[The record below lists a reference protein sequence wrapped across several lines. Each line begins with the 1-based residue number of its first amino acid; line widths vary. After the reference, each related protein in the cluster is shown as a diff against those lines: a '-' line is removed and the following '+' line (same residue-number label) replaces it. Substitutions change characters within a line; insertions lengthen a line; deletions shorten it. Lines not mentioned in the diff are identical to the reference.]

1 MIVMSH
7 VVEVKIE
14 GERYIPLLTLK
25 KDAAGTLDLT
35 TIANRQSRV
44 VIKIFL
50 RNDSRRLLREIEVSN
65 IPTDRAGVPVIKL
78 QGMFAG
84 RNLLTFKVVV
94 NGRLRSRINI
104 RMKDH
109 SRRRNK
115 LLFITILLLLGAG
128 IIFSSWLWL
137 SKRKVKEQ
145 PAAAVLPEAARQPK
159 IDNTAHGQS
168 AAPETEEK
176 DESVTIEPLSTGPKA
191 AEVRSVK
198 PAASVGPADAVEP
211 RAASVG
217 PADTLEPPAGGK
229 PVEALEPRATS
240 VGPVDAVEPPAASI
254 EPADAVVEP
263 PAGGKPAGPTEL
275 KKSTGLTLPE
285 DTIYFLPDSSS
296 LTPAAEAKLRTLLPL
311 LRENPELEIE
321 ISGYCAPM
329 GSEQGRVK
337 LSLERAWRVHD
348 FLTASGWKPDIT
360 AKLNGA
366 GSRNAVTRNPEMQ
379 HLNRRVE
386 ILIIS
391 AAD

>member
-1 MIVMSH
+1 
-7 VVEVKIE
+7 
-14 GERYIPLLTLK
+14 
-25 KDAAGTLDLT
+25 
-35 TIANRQSRV
+35 
-44 VIKIFL
+44 
-50 RNDSRRLLREIEVSN
+50 
-65 IPTDRAGVPVIKL
+65 
-78 QGMFAG
+78 
-84 RNLLTFKVVV
+84 
-94 NGRLRSRINI
+94 
-104 RMKDH
+104 
-109 SRRRNK
+109 
-115 LLFITILLLLGAG
+115 
-128 IIFSSWLWL
+128 
-137 SKRKVKEQ
+137 
-145 PAAAVLPEAARQPK
+145 
-159 IDNTAHGQS
+159 NTAQGQS

-191 AEVRSVK
+191 AEVRPVK
-198 PAASVGPADAVEP
+198 PAASIGPVDTLEPRAASIGPADAVVEPPAGGKPANAVEP

-217 PADTLEPPAGGK
+217 PADAVVEPPVGGK
-229 PVEALEPRATS
+229 PANAVEPRAAS
-240 VGPVDAVEPPAASI
+240 VG
-254 EPADAVVEP
+254 PADAVVEP
-263 PAGGKPAGPTEL
+263 PVGGKPAGPTEL

-296 LTPAAEAKLRTLLPL
+296 LTPAAEAKLRTLLPM